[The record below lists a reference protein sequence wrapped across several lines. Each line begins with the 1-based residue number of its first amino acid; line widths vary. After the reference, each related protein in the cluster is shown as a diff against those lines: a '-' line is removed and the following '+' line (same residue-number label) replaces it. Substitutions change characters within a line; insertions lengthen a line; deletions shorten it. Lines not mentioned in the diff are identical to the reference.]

1 MTSFTQPPPDRHVR
15 RSGNDYA
22 QAFLSLL
29 PQGQAWPR
37 YQDSTL
43 VLTCTG
49 LSLYWG
55 FVDGRAADLLETESD
70 PRKTVELLPD
80 WERNWGLPDP
90 CFPAATSISERQHLL
105 VMIMTLLG
113 GQSRAFFQQISHWTG
128 YTISVK
134 EWAPFMV
141 GVSEVGDT
149 RYEYDQTGY
158 YRWYL
163 GPPEQRFYWSVAA
176 DTALIEWFRCGML
189 FSQCGIH
196 PHVKIVTQSPVDCL
210 LQRWR
215 PAHTELVYD
224 YSALQNMGPMAGTP

>member
-1 MTSFTQPPPDRHVR
+1 MISITQPPSPPIDRHVR
-15 RSGNDYA
+15 RTGNDYA

-149 RYEYDQTGY
+149 RYEYDFLKSLIANAVPVTFQMGEQSFFCTV
-158 YRWYL
+158 RDLQW
-163 GPPEQRFYWSVAA
+163 PEQMITGFNFQRTGFNGILVATLV
-176 DTALIEWFRCGML
+176 TAEM
-189 FSQCGIH
+189 
-196 PHVKIVTQSPVDCL
+196 
-210 LQRWR
+210 
-215 PAHTELVYD
+215 
-224 YSALQNMGPMAGTP
+224 